1 MTMAS
6 NLPDL
11 LTQTLRELA
20 HEQYE
25 NLMRRALLREA
36 LNLLRDREREIEAL
50 QRTNAR
56 LRDELRQARG
66 MSEATAA

>member
-1 MTMAS
+1 MAS